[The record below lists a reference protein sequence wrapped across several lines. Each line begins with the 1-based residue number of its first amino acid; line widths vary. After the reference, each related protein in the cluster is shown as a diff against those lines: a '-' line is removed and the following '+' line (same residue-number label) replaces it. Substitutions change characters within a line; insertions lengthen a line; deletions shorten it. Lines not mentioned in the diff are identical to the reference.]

1 MLVANSPEQIW
12 REPKRNFIDWRLR
25 DGVTRKEIAAAI
37 RSILGSPGRPRRLTM
52 RSIGSEVGSSGSLR
66 TSLQYMPRSRALI
79 ERMVD
84 TDYSFMLRRLQFA
97 AALFVEGRSE
107 EHTSELAKRSGF
119 DFSVVRDR

>member
-1 MLVANSPEQIW
+1 
-12 REPKRNFIDWRLR
+12 
-25 DGVTRKEIAAAI
+25 
-37 RSILGSPGRPRRLTM
+37 M

-97 AALFVEGRSE
+97 AALFVEDR
-107 EHTSELAKRSGF
+107 TCPKPPQLAQREGF
-119 DFSVVRDR
+119 AFRVVRGKEEQVESAVNVTRSKQRKATDRGR